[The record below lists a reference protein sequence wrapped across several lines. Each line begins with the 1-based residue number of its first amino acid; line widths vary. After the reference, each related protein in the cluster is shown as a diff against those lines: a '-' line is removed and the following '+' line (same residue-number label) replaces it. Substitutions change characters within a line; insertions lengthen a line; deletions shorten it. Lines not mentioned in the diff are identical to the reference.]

1 MENINWKGAFN
12 RFNTPPDAIVA
23 SYDDDEQM
31 NTKELETLEYKA
43 PEQPKYDKCQY
54 CGAGRVVRPSGEWQ
68 YYCNCD
74 DPIKRPEQPINT
86 GCAAKEDNE
95 CECQMCG
102 DTKQIYGDPYGVPCP
117 ECVVKSSNLEIIKQI
132 VGCIRVESA
141 LLNELRKACE

>member
-1 MENINWKGAFN
+1 MENIKKH
-12 RFNTPPDAIVA
+12 
-23 SYDDDEQM
+23 EQ
-31 NTKELETLEYKA
+31 ELETHICNICQKESCQCRPVILA
-43 PEQPKYDKCQY
+43 SEQPKEDKCQY